1 MMIKE
6 MKREMLSHLRRE
18 IAPFWLGLIDR
29 EYGGFYGLLT
39 YDLRLDKKAVKGC
52 ILNSRIL
59 WFFSNLILLERDG
72 TGVRPGSNT
81 DIEKACIQAYDFL
94 KKAFL
99 DEKNG
104 GVYWS
109 VTYDGNPVD
118 DTKHT
123 YNQAFAIYA
132 LSSYFDASKD
142 KEALKLAY
150 DLRRIVEKKCRDRD
164 GYLEAFSVD
173 FEPAGNEKLSENGVE
188 AYRTM
193 NTLLHVYEA
202 YTEYLRVINK
212 ELSRLSDAASGGRT
226 EAFDEPGEDSIF
238 SFNLIKEKE
247 EVEDDIRFILDI
259 IAEKIYNPVLKRQ
272 EVFFDKDYNTLIDLH
287 SYGHDIE
294 ASWLVDRGLDILND
308 TTYKEKIR
316 PINDALAKHIYE
328 RAYVDHSLLNECEKG
343 LDNETR
349 VWWVQAEGV
358 LGFLNAASKCRT
370 AGDEEVARRYE
381 QAALDIWG
389 YIKDNMIDKRAG
401 SEWYSQVD
409 KNGDPDPSKDIVEPW
424 KCPYHNGRMCI
435 YSQSMI

>member
-1 MMIKE
+1 MKNTMKDE
-6 MKREMLSHLRRE
+6 MQSHLWGN

-39 YDLRLDKKAVKGC
+39 YDLKLDKKAVKGC

-59 WFFSNLILLERDG
+59 WFFSNLILLERK
-72 TGVRPGSNT
+72 TGERSGSST
-81 DIEKACIQAYDFL
+81 EIEKACLQAYDFL

-99 DEKNG
+99 DKENG

-109 VTYDGNPVD
+109 VEYDGEPAD

-142 KEALKLAY
+142 AEALHLAHE
-150 DLRRIVEKKCRDRD
+150 LRSIVETKCRDRD
-164 GYLEAFSVD
+164 GYLEAFSAD
-173 FEPAGNEKLSENGVE
+173 FKPAGNEKLSENGVE

-202 YTEYLRVINK
+202 YTEYLRVIK
-212 ELSRLSDAASGGRT
+212 IAMVDKTYG
-226 EAFDEPGEDSIF
+226 FD
-238 SFNLIKEKE
+238 LIAEKE
-247 EVEDDIRFILDI
+247 AVENDIRFILDI
-259 IAEKIYNPVLKRQ
+259 IADKIYNPALERQ

-294 ASWLVDRGLDILND
+294 ASWLVDRGLDILD
-308 TTYKEKIR
+308 DPLYKEKIR
-316 PINDALAKHIYE
+316 PINDALARRIYE
-328 RAYVDHSLLNECEKG
+328 RAYVDHSILNECEKG
-343 LDNETR
+343 VDDETR

-358 LGFLNAASKCRT
+358 LGFMNAASKCRA
-370 AGDEEVARRYE
+370 AGDEEGALKYE
-381 QAALDIWG
+381 AAAEDIWE
-389 YIKDNMIDKRAG
+389 YIKDKMIDKRPG
-401 SEWYSQVD
+401 SEWLSQVD
-409 KNGDPDPSKDIVEPW
+409 KDGNPDPSRDIVEPW

-435 YSQSMI
+435 YLQLE

>member
-1 MMIKE
+1 
-6 MKREMLSHLRRE
+6 MKNTMKDEMLSHLRGN

-39 YDLRLDKKAVKGC
+39 YNLKLDKKAVKGC

-59 WFFSNLILLERDG
+59 WFFSNLILLERK
-72 TGVRPGSNT
+72 TGGRSGRST
-81 DIEKACIQAYDFL
+81 EIEKACLQAYDFL

-99 DEKNG
+99 DKENG

-109 VTYDGNPVD
+109 VEYDGEPAD

-142 KEALKLAY
+142 AEALHLVHE
-150 DLRRIVEKKCRDRD
+150 LRRIVEEKCRDRD
-164 GYLEAFSVD
+164 GYLEAFSAD
-173 FEPAGNEKLSENGVE
+173 FKPAGNEKLSENGVE

-202 YTEYLRVINK
+202 YTEYLRVIK
-212 ELSRLSDAASGGRT
+212 IAMVDKTYG
-226 EAFDEPGEDSIF
+226 FD
-238 SFNLIKEKE
+238 LIAEKE
-247 EVEDDIRFILDI
+247 AVENDIRFILDI
-259 IAEKIYNPVLKRQ
+259 IADKIYNPVLERQ
-272 EVFFDKDYNTLIDLH
+272 EVFFDRDYKTLIDLH

-294 ASWLVDRGLDILND
+294 ASWLVDRGLDILD
-308 TTYKEKIR
+308 DPLYKEKIR
-316 PINDALAKHIYE
+316 PINDTLARHIYE
-328 RAYVDHSLLNECEKG
+328 RAYVDHSILNECEKG
-343 LDNETR
+343 VDDETR

-358 LGFLNAASKCRT
+358 LGFMNAASKCRA
-370 AGDEEVARRYE
+370 AGDEEGALKYE
-381 QAALDIWG
+381 RAAEDIWG
-389 YIKDNMIDKRAG
+389 YIKDKIIDKRAG

-409 KNGDPDPSKDIVEPW
+409 KDGNPDPSRDIVEPW

-435 YSQSMI
+435 YLQLE